1 MTAAAII
8 TPSRIRGVVRLPYTC
23 AVCVVCPVSWAVCV
37 GVGPG
42 VLEPGSSRLAFDK
55 MTLRSRD
62 NATNWTKEDATRCR
76 SSQPFRQP
84 ASQTFRHSDSKAA
97 VSWSNTRDLTSRTVG
112 MDISFPYKHSSFQ
125 KILWLRMAI
134 WIGDI
139 FKPILPI
146 YFKRYQVQQST
157 IINPLLAHSFKYK
170 IALDN
175 YNYIL

>member
-37 GVGPG
+37 GGGVGPG

-97 VSWSNTRDLTSRTVG
+97 VSWSNTRDLTSRTVELG
-112 MDISFPYKHSSFQ
+112 ISIPCKQSTFQ
-125 KILWLRMAI
+125 KILEIFLNQSNLYILNDTMAN
-134 WIGDI
+134 GC
-139 FKPILPI
+139 
-146 YFKRYQVQQST
+146 YSS
-157 IINPLLAHSFKYK
+157 IINPLLGYSFNYM

-175 YNYIL
+175 NNYIE